1 MPWFKK
7 NLRQWLN
14 RFSLRACFLT
24 LFFSGYSKKA
34 PGTIGSLVALLLG
47 LPILIFSAN
56 TLFLAAIL
64 IGLIAI
70 AQIDKEE
77 EESKIHDSS
86 YIVIDELV
94 GMWLAMAISGLSL
107 AGVILSFIFFRI
119 YDITK
124 PSLIGKIDKEVKGG
138 LGVVADDALAGVLAG
153 LSVLL
158 AINILGFFNIKL

>member
-1 MPWFKK
+1 MDK
-7 NLRQWLN
+7 
-14 RFSLRACFLT
+14 FSLRACFLT

-34 PGTIGSLVALLLG
+34 PGTVGSLVALLLG

-56 TLFLAAIL
+56 TLFLAAVL

-124 PSLIGKIDKEVKGG
+124 PSLIGKIDKEIKGG

-153 LSVLL
+153 LSALL
-158 AINILGFFNIKL
+158 VINILGFFNIKL

>member
-1 MPWFKK
+1 M
-7 NLRQWLN
+7 
-14 RFSLRACFLT
+14 
-24 LFFSGYSKKA
+24 
-34 PGTIGSLVALLLG
+34 LLG

-56 TLFLAAIL
+56 TLFLGAIFV
-64 IGLIAI
+64 GLIAI

-77 EESKIHDSS
+77 EESKVHDSS

-153 LSVLL
+153 LSALL
-158 AINILGFFNIKL
+158 AINILGFFNIKF

>member
-1 MPWFKK
+1 M
-7 NLRQWLN
+7 
-14 RFSLRACFLT
+14 
-24 LFFSGYSKKA
+24 
-34 PGTIGSLVALLLG
+34 LLG

-56 TLFLAAIL
+56 TLFLAAVL

-70 AQIDKEE
+70 TQIDKEE

-94 GMWLAMAISGLSL
+94 GMWLSMAISGLSL

>member
-1 MPWFKK
+1 MDK
-7 NLRQWLN
+7 
-14 RFSLRACFLT
+14 FSLRACFLT

-47 LPILIFSAN
+47 LPVLIFSAN
-56 TLFLAAIL
+56 TLFLGAIFV
-64 IGLIAI
+64 GLIAI
-70 AQIDKEE
+70 TQIDKEE
-77 EESKIHDSS
+77 EETKRHDSS

-138 LGVVADDALAGVLAG
+138 LGVVADDALAGILAG

-158 AINILGFFNIKL
+158 VIHILGFFNIKL

>member
-1 MPWFKK
+1 M
-7 NLRQWLN
+7 
-14 RFSLRACFLT
+14 
-24 LFFSGYSKKA
+24 
-34 PGTIGSLVALLLG
+34 LLG

-56 TLFLAAIL
+56 TLFLAAIF

-94 GMWLAMAISGLSL
+94 GIWLAMAISGLSL
-107 AGVILSFIFFRI
+107 AGVVLSFIFFRI

-153 LSVLL
+153 LSTLL
-158 AINILGFFNIKL
+158 VINILGFFNIKL

>member
-1 MPWFKK
+1 MDKF
-7 NLRQWLN
+7 N
-14 RFSLRACFLT
+14 LRACFLT

-56 TLFLAAIL
+56 TLFLGAIF
-64 IGLIAI
+64 IGLVAI

-77 EESKIHDSS
+77 EETKKHDSS

-124 PSLIGKIDKEVKGG
+124 PSLIGRIDKEVKGG

-153 LSVLL
+153 LSALL
-158 AINILGFFNIKL
+158 VISVLGFFNIKL

>member
-1 MPWFKK
+1 MNK
-7 NLRQWLN
+7 
-14 RFSLRACFLT
+14 FSLRACFLT

-47 LPILIFSAN
+47 LPVLIFSAN
-56 TLFLAAIL
+56 TLFLAAVL

-70 AQIDKEE
+70 TQIDKEE

-153 LSVLL
+153 LSTLL
-158 AINILGFFNIKL
+158 VINILGFFNIKL

>member
-1 MPWFKK
+1 MDK
-7 NLRQWLN
+7 
-14 RFSLRACFLT
+14 FSLRACFLT

-47 LPILIFSAN
+47 LPVLIFSAN
-56 TLFLAAIL
+56 TLFLGAIF

-70 AQIDKEE
+70 TQIDKEE
-77 EESKIHDSS
+77 EETKRHDSS

-124 PSLIGKIDKEVKGG
+124 PSLIGRIDKEVKGG

-153 LSVLL
+153 LSALL
-158 AINILGFFNIKL
+158 VIHILGFFNIKF

>member
-1 MPWFKK
+1 MNK
-7 NLRQWLN
+7 
-14 RFSLRACFLT
+14 FSLRACFLT

-47 LPILIFSAN
+47 LPVLIFSAN
-56 TLFLAAIL
+56 TLFLATVL

-77 EESKIHDSS
+77 EESKIHDNS

-124 PSLIGKIDKEVKGG
+124 PSFIGKIDKEVKGG

>member
-1 MPWFKK
+1 MDK
-7 NLRQWLN
+7 
-14 RFSLRACFLT
+14 FSLRACFLT

-47 LPILIFSAN
+47 LPVLIFSAN
-56 TLFLAAIL
+56 TLFLAAVL

-107 AGVILSFIFFRI
+107 AGVILSLIFFRI

-124 PSLIGKIDKEVKGG
+124 PSLIGKIDKEIKGG

-153 LSVLL
+153 LSALL
-158 AINILGFFNIKL
+158 VINILGFFNIKL

>member
-1 MPWFKK
+1 MDK
-7 NLRQWLN
+7 
-14 RFSLRACFLT
+14 FSLRACFLT

-56 TLFLAAIL
+56 TLFLGAIFV
-64 IGLIAI
+64 GLIAI
-70 AQIDKEE
+70 TQIDKEE
-77 EESKIHDSS
+77 EETKRHDSS

-107 AGVILSFIFFRI
+107 VGVILSFIFFRI

-158 AINILGFFNIKL
+158 VISVLGFFNIKF

>member
-1 MPWFKK
+1 MDK
-7 NLRQWLN
+7 
-14 RFSLRACFLT
+14 FSLRACFLT

-47 LPILIFSAN
+47 LPVLIFSAN
-56 TLFLAAIL
+56 TLFLGAVL

-107 AGVILSFIFFRI
+107 AGVVLSFIFFRI

-138 LGVVADDALAGVLAG
+138 LGVVADDTLAGVLAG
-153 LSVLL
+153 LSALL
-158 AINILGFFNIKL
+158 VIHILGFFNIKL

>member
-1 MPWFKK
+1 MDK
-7 NLRQWLN
+7 
-14 RFSLRACFLT
+14 FSLRACFLT

-56 TLFLAAIL
+56 TLFLVAIF

-70 AQIDKEE
+70 TQIDKEE
-77 EESKIHDSS
+77 EETKRHDSS

-107 AGVILSFIFFRI
+107 AGVVLSFIFFRI

-153 LSVLL
+153 LSALL
-158 AINILGFFNIKL
+158 VIHILGFFNIKL

>member
-1 MPWFKK
+1 MDK
-7 NLRQWLN
+7 
-14 RFSLRACFLT
+14 FSLRACFLT

-47 LPILIFSAN
+47 LPVLIFSAN
-56 TLFLAAIL
+56 TLFLAAVL

-77 EESKIHDSS
+77 EETKRHDSS

-153 LSVLL
+153 LSALL
-158 AINILGFFNIKL
+158 VINILGFFNIKL

>member
-1 MPWFKK
+1 MNK
-7 NLRQWLN
+7 
-14 RFSLRACFLT
+14 FSLRACFLT

-47 LPILIFSAN
+47 LPVLIFSAN
-56 TLFLAAIL
+56 TLFLAAVL

-107 AGVILSFIFFRI
+107 AGVVLSFIFFRI

-153 LSVLL
+153 LSALL
-158 AINILGFFNIKL
+158 VINILEFFNIKL

>member
-1 MPWFKK
+1 MDK
-7 NLRQWLN
+7 
-14 RFSLRACFLT
+14 FSLRACFLT

-56 TLFLAAIL
+56 TLFLAAVL

-70 AQIDKEE
+70 TQIDKEE

-138 LGVVADDALAGVLAG
+138 LGVVADDTLAGVLAG
-153 LSVLL
+153 LSALL
-158 AINILGFFNIKL
+158 VINVLGFFNIKL

>member
-1 MPWFKK
+1 MDKF
-7 NLRQWLN
+7 N
-14 RFSLRACFLT
+14 LRACFLT

-47 LPILIFSAN
+47 LPVLIFSAN
-56 TLFLAAIL
+56 TLFLAAVL

-124 PSLIGKIDKEVKGG
+124 PSLIGKIDKEIKGG

-153 LSVLL
+153 LSTLL
-158 AINILGFFNIKL
+158 VINILGFFNIKL

>member
-1 MPWFKK
+1 MDK
-7 NLRQWLN
+7 
-14 RFSLRACFLT
+14 FSLRACFLT

-56 TLFLAAIL
+56 TLFLGAIFV
-64 IGLIAI
+64 GLIAI

-77 EESKIHDSS
+77 EETKRHDSS
-86 YIVIDELV
+86 HIVIDELV

-124 PSLIGKIDKEVKGG
+124 LSLIGKIDKEVKGG

-153 LSVLL
+153 LSALL
-158 AINILGFFNIKL
+158 VIHILGFFNIKL

>member
-1 MPWFKK
+1 MNK
-7 NLRQWLN
+7 
-14 RFSLRACFLT
+14 FSLRACFLT

-47 LPILIFSAN
+47 LPVLIFSAN
-56 TLFLAAIL
+56 TLFLGAVL

-107 AGVILSFIFFRI
+107 AGVVLSFIFFRI

-138 LGVVADDALAGVLAG
+138 LGVVADDALAGILAG

-158 AINILGFFNIKL
+158 VINILGFFNIKL

>member
-1 MPWFKK
+1 MNKF
-7 NLRQWLN
+7 N
-14 RFSLRACFLT
+14 LRACFLT

-47 LPILIFSAN
+47 LPVLIFSAN
-56 TLFLAAIL
+56 TLFLGAIF

-107 AGVILSFIFFRI
+107 AGVVLSFIFFRI

>member
-1 MPWFKK
+1 M
-7 NLRQWLN
+7 
-14 RFSLRACFLT
+14 
-24 LFFSGYSKKA
+24 
-34 PGTIGSLVALLLG
+34 LLG
-47 LPILIFSAN
+47 LPVLIFSAN

-124 PSLIGKIDKEVKGG
+124 PSLIGKVDKEVKGG

-153 LSVLL
+153 LSTLL
-158 AINILGFFNIKL
+158 VINILGFFNIKL

>member
-1 MPWFKK
+1 M
-7 NLRQWLN
+7 
-14 RFSLRACFLT
+14 
-24 LFFSGYSKKA
+24 
-34 PGTIGSLVALLLG
+34 LLG

-56 TLFLAAIL
+56 TLFLAAVL

-158 AINILGFFNIKL
+158 TINILGFFNIKL

>member
-1 MPWFKK
+1 M
-7 NLRQWLN
+7 
-14 RFSLRACFLT
+14 
-24 LFFSGYSKKA
+24 
-34 PGTIGSLVALLLG
+34 LLG
-47 LPILIFSAN
+47 LPVLIFSAN
-56 TLFLAAIL
+56 TLFLGAIFV
-64 IGLIAI
+64 GLIAI

-77 EESKIHDSS
+77 EETKRHDSS

-107 AGVILSFIFFRI
+107 AGVVLSFIFFRI

-153 LSVLL
+153 LSALL
-158 AINILGFFNIKL
+158 VIHILGFFNIKF

>member
-1 MPWFKK
+1 M
-7 NLRQWLN
+7 N

-47 LPILIFSAN
+47 LPVLIFSAN
-56 TLFLAAIL
+56 TLFLAAVL

-107 AGVILSFIFFRI
+107 AGVVLSFIFFRI

-124 PSLIGKIDKEVKGG
+124 PSLIGKIDKEIKGG

>member
-1 MPWFKK
+1 MDK
-7 NLRQWLN
+7 
-14 RFSLRACFLT
+14 FSLRACFLT

-47 LPILIFSAN
+47 LPVLIFSAN
-56 TLFLAAIL
+56 TLFLGAIF

-77 EESKIHDSS
+77 EETKRHDSS

-107 AGVILSFIFFRI
+107 AGVVLSFIFFRI

-153 LSVLL
+153 LSALL
-158 AINILGFFNIKL
+158 VINVLGFFNIKL

>member
-1 MPWFKK
+1 MDK
-7 NLRQWLN
+7 
-14 RFSLRACFLT
+14 FSLRACFLT

-34 PGTIGSLVALLLG
+34 PGTVGSLVALLLG
-47 LPILIFSAN
+47 LPVLIFSAN
-56 TLFLAAIL
+56 TLFLAAVL

-107 AGVILSFIFFRI
+107 AGVVLSFIFFRI

>member
-1 MPWFKK
+1 MDK
-7 NLRQWLN
+7 
-14 RFSLRACFLT
+14 FSLRVCFLT

-56 TLFLAAIL
+56 TLFLGAIFV
-64 IGLIAI
+64 GLIAI

-107 AGVILSFIFFRI
+107 AGVVLSFIFFRI

-153 LSVLL
+153 LSALL
-158 AINILGFFNIKL
+158 VIHILGFFNIKL

>member
-1 MPWFKK
+1 M
-7 NLRQWLN
+7 
-14 RFSLRACFLT
+14 
-24 LFFSGYSKKA
+24 
-34 PGTIGSLVALLLG
+34 LLG
-47 LPILIFSAN
+47 LPVLAFSAN
-56 TLFLAAIL
+56 TLFLGAVFV
-64 IGLIAI
+64 GLIAI

-124 PSLIGKIDKEVKGG
+124 PSLIGKIDKKVKGG

-153 LSVLL
+153 LSALL
-158 AINILGFFNIKL
+158 VINILGFFNIKF

>member
-1 MPWFKK
+1 MDKF
-7 NLRQWLN
+7 N
-14 RFSLRACFLT
+14 LRACFLT

-56 TLFLAAIL
+56 TLFLGAVF

-77 EESKIHDSS
+77 EESKRHDSS

-124 PSLIGKIDKEVKGG
+124 PSLIGRIDKEVKGG
-138 LGVVADDALAGVLAG
+138 LGVVADDALAGILAG
-153 LSVLL
+153 LSALL
-158 AINILGFFNIKL
+158 VIHILGFFNIKF

>member
-1 MPWFKK
+1 MDK
-7 NLRQWLN
+7 
-14 RFSLRACFLT
+14 FSLRACFLT

-56 TLFLAAIL
+56 TLFLVAVL

-77 EESKIHDSS
+77 EESKIHDNS

-124 PSLIGKIDKEVKGG
+124 PSLIGKIDKEVNGG

-153 LSVLL
+153 LSTLL
-158 AINILGFFNIKL
+158 VINILGFFNIKL

>member
-1 MPWFKK
+1 MDK
-7 NLRQWLN
+7 
-14 RFSLRACFLT
+14 FSIRACFLT

-47 LPILIFSAN
+47 LPVLIFSAN
-56 TLFLAAIL
+56 TLFLGAVL

-107 AGVILSFIFFRI
+107 VGVVLSFIFFRI

-153 LSVLL
+153 LSALL
-158 AINILGFFNIKL
+158 VINILGFFNIKL

>member
-1 MPWFKK
+1 M
-7 NLRQWLN
+7 
-14 RFSLRACFLT
+14 
-24 LFFSGYSKKA
+24 
-34 PGTIGSLVALLLG
+34 ALLLG

-56 TLFLAAIL
+56 TLFLGAVF

-77 EESKIHDSS
+77 EETKRHDSS

-107 AGVILSFIFFRI
+107 AGVVLSFIFFRI

-124 PSLIGKIDKEVKGG
+124 PSLIGTIDKEVKGG

-153 LSVLL
+153 LSALL
-158 AINILGFFNIKL
+158 VISVLGFFNIKL

>member
-1 MPWFKK
+1 MDK
-7 NLRQWLN
+7 
-14 RFSLRACFLT
+14 FSLRACFLT

-56 TLFLAAIL
+56 TLFLGAIFV
-64 IGLIAI
+64 GLIAI

-77 EESKIHDSS
+77 EETKRHDSS

-158 AINILGFFNIKL
+158 VIHILGFFNIKL

>member
-1 MPWFKK
+1 MNK
-7 NLRQWLN
+7 
-14 RFSLRACFLT
+14 FSLRACFLT

-47 LPILIFSAN
+47 LPVLIFSAN
-56 TLFLAAIL
+56 TLFLAAVL

-107 AGVILSFIFFRI
+107 AGVVLSFIFFRF

-153 LSVLL
+153 LSTLL
-158 AINILGFFNIKL
+158 VINILGFFNIKL

>member
-1 MPWFKK
+1 M
-7 NLRQWLN
+7 
-14 RFSLRACFLT
+14 
-24 LFFSGYSKKA
+24 
-34 PGTIGSLVALLLG
+34 ALLLG
-47 LPILIFSAN
+47 LPVLIFSAN
-56 TLFLAAIL
+56 TLFLGAVF

-70 AQIDKEE
+70 TQIDKEE

-153 LSVLL
+153 LSALL
-158 AINILGFFNIKL
+158 VIHILGFFNIKL

>member
-1 MPWFKK
+1 MNK
-7 NLRQWLN
+7 
-14 RFSLRACFLT
+14 FSLRACFLT

-77 EESKIHDSS
+77 EESKVHDSS

-138 LGVVADDALAGVLAG
+138 LGVVADDTLAGVLAG
-153 LSVLL
+153 LSALL
-158 AINILGFFNIKL
+158 VINILGFFNIKL

>member
-1 MPWFKK
+1 MDK
-7 NLRQWLN
+7 
-14 RFSLRACFLT
+14 FSLRACFLT

-56 TLFLAAIL
+56 TLFLGAVFV
-64 IGLIAI
+64 GLVAI

-107 AGVILSFIFFRI
+107 AGVVLSFIFFRI

-124 PSLIGKIDKEVKGG
+124 PSLIGRIDKEVKGG

-153 LSVLL
+153 LSALL
-158 AINILGFFNIKL
+158 VIHILGFFNIKL

>member
-1 MPWFKK
+1 MNK
-7 NLRQWLN
+7 
-14 RFSLRACFLT
+14 FSLRTCFLT

-56 TLFLAAIL
+56 TLFLAAVL

-94 GMWLAMAISGLSL
+94 GMWLTMAISGLSL
-107 AGVILSFIFFRI
+107 VGVVLSFIFFRI

-158 AINILGFFNIKL
+158 VINILGFFNIKL

>member
-1 MPWFKK
+1 MDKF
-7 NLRQWLN
+7 N
-14 RFSLRACFLT
+14 LRACFLT

-47 LPILIFSAN
+47 LPVLIFSAN
-56 TLFLAAIL
+56 TLFLGAIFV
-64 IGLIAI
+64 GLIAI

-107 AGVILSFIFFRI
+107 AGVVLSFIFFRI

-124 PSLIGKIDKEVKGG
+124 PSLIGRIDKEVKGG

-153 LSVLL
+153 LSALL
-158 AINILGFFNIKL
+158 VISILGFFNIKL